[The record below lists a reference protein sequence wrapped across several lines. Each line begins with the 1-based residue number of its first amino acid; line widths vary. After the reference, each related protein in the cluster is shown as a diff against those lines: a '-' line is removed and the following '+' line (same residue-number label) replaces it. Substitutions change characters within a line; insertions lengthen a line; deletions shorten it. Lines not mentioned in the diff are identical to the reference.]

1 MDRRGAAA
9 GDSKTPWGV
18 QERHTPLGRR
28 PPGTTR
34 SWRPSEFRLPLRRAD
49 RTPQQ
54 SSHFFLNVDDD
65 FRFTQFFAE
74 VLILAAQLLVLIA
87 EGTALGLGAAL
98 LWRQGMQ
105 DSGGSFLPPGHQVR
119 GVQALAPEQ
128 GANATSRIPGSVC
141 LRQNP
146 LLVLGCEASSLG
158 SCNDLVVGAVG
169 DSLTAPT
176 PRSLPA
182 PSAEASQP
190 STSSGFWRRQT

>member
-34 SWRPSEFRLPLRRAD
+34 SWRPLEFRLPLRRAD

-65 FRFTQFFAE
+65 FRFTQFFTE
-74 VLILAAQLLVLIA
+74 VLVLATQLLVLIA

-98 LWRQGMQ
+98 LWSQGMQ
-105 DSGGSFLPPGHQVR
+105 DSGGAFLPPGHDPICSSLRCWFSRRSFWFSSPRALRLDLGPRFCGVR
-119 GVQALAPEQ
+119 AC
-128 GANATSRIPGSVC
+128 RIPAARSC
-141 LRQNP
+141 RQ
-146 LLVLGCEASSLG
+146 VTRRSEERR
-158 SCNDLVVGAVG
+158 VGKEC
-169 DSLTAPT
+169 
-176 PRSLPA
+176 RSRWSPYH
-182 PSAEASQP
+182 
-190 STSSGFWRRQT
+190 